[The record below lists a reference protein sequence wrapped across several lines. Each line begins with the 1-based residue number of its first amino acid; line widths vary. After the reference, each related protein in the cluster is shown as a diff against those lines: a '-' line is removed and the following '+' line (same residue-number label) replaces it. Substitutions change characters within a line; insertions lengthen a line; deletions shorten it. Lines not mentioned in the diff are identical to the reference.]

1 MFNVFLVCFDFLN
14 PGVSKLVFLTF
25 VEAKCK
31 IKTIKWKRKGKKN
44 NPDNE
49 SNDNFHSEM
58 TAKEVNY
65 KIQFLVS
72 AEQK

>member
-1 MFNVFLVCFDFLN
+1 M
-14 PGVSKLVFLTF
+14 K
-25 VEAKCK
+25 K
-31 IKTIKWKRKGKKN
+31 KRKKN

-72 AEQK
+72 AEQKQLSTSDST